1 MTLTTKILARDNH
14 CCAYCGGYADTID
27 HLIPKA
33 ERRRHGIADDDERYL
48 VACCLTDNLLKGTRR
63 IVPMD
68 YEPFD
73 ELPGAR
79 PWMRWNGDPRELG
92 RLLR

>member
-1 MTLTTKILARDNH
+1 MTLTQRILERDGYR
-14 CCAYCGGYADTID
+14 CAYCSGRASTLD

-48 VACCLTDNLLKGTRR
+48 VACCLTDNLRKGTRR
-63 IVPMD
+63 LVPMD

-73 ELPGAR
+73 QLPGVR
-79 PWMRWNGDPRELG
+79 PWARWNGEPMGAETV
-92 RLLR
+92 LR